1 MRSPSS
7 APSSP
12 PIRSPLRRWRACSS
26 PTSPPRRR
34 WRAMPGRLSRIDLIV
49 GFRPPDRALLER
61 IRRALPAGAELVSAG
76 AQAGAI
82 ASMTAAFTLNLR
94 ALSLLALVVG
104 MFLIYN
110 TMTFSVVQRRTV
122 LGTLRALGVT
132 RGEIFTLVTVEAL
145 VLGVVGT
152 GLGIGARP
160 GAGPGAA
167 PPRDA
172 DHQRPLLR
180 ALGARRVA
188 HARGHRGGGRAGA
201 RHHRA
206 RRPRPRAGGDGD
218 TPARGPAPLPARGG
232 EPPRRAAGRAGGRSR
247 WAGWGRCSSC
257 PPVPSGASW
266 VSSRC

>member
-1 MRSPSS
+1 MLVTDI
-7 APSSP
+7 ATAQEVAG
-12 PIRSPLRRWRACSS
+12 I
-26 PTSPPRRR
+26 
-34 WRAMPGRLSRIDLIV
+34 PGRLSRIDLIV

-61 IRRALPAGAELVSAG
+61 IRRALPPGAELVSAG

-122 LGTLRALGVT
+122 LGMLRALGVT

-152 GLGIGARP
+152 GLGIGLGLGLAQGLLHLVTRTINDLYFALSVRDVSLTP
-160 GAGPGAA
+160 AAIVEAAG
-167 PPRDA
+167 
-172 DHQRPLLR
+172 
-180 ALGARRVA
+180 LGLGTTA
-188 HARGHRGGGRAGA
+188 
-201 RHHRA
+201 A
-206 RRPRPRAGGDGD
+206 RRPRPRAGGHGD
-218 TPARGPAPLPARGG
+218 TPARGPAPLPAGG
-232 EPPRRAAGRAGGRSR
+232 ARAAAPRRGPRWRASR
-247 WAGWGRCSSC
+247 WARWGRCSSC
-257 PPVPSGASW
+257 PPVPSGASS